1 MIRKWH
7 QEHPKLELANSLS
20 SVVAYSM
27 QASPEWTVGS
37 AICNGNQTNDTNNK
51 NKEQEKSWMSLKDAC
66 VSMLGKGLFMLSFRS
81 KGSSCVRGA
90 PETMWKHSCS
100 CFSSQRGTFAG
111 TPYLILWKAICAWR
125 GSYLR
130 PNYVIRDNSGRC
142 GELGVLG
149 QIALQWFPLNFL
161 AYDDPF
167 PVKTGS

>member
-7 QEHPKLELANSLS
+7 QEHPKLGLANSLS
-20 SVVAYSM
+20 SVVAHSM
-27 QASPEWTVGS
+27 RVSLEFAVGS

-66 VSMLGKGLFMLSFRS
+66 VSILGKGLFMLSFRS
-81 KGSSCVRGA
+81 KGSSCIHGA
-90 PETMWKHSCS
+90 SETMWKHSCS
-100 CFSSQRGTFAG
+100 CFSSQRGKFAG
-111 TPYLILWKAICAWR
+111 MPYLILWKAICAWR

-149 QIALQWFPLNFL
+149 QIALQWLPFNFL